1 MADELLAHGL
11 EYGWNYLLDAVSK
24 TEKAAL
30 YVFVVVLQ
38 NLIKLIKELNLPLNY
53 NHPSEVELEQQEE
66 SQDTLASNHDML
78 VLKKLH

>member
-1 MADELLAHGL
+1 MTDELLAYGL
-11 EYGWNYLLDAVSK
+11 KYGRNYFLDTVSK

-30 YVFVVVLQ
+30 YIFVVVFQ